1 VNPPQQHDPSAF
13 KSCCADFYAD
23 DAVRLLLGDSF
34 HPGGEALTETLL
46 RQVELGP
53 EHLLLDVACGQGT
66 SSLLAA
72 ERFGCRV
79 VGLDLSAANLERAR
93 AKAAECGLG
102 DRFEARQADA
112 ERLPFEPGT
121 FDVVLCECAFCT
133 FPDKTRAADEM
144 ARVLKPGGRLA
155 LSDMTVDQVR
165 FPPDLNTLLMRV
177 ACIADAR
184 LGEAYSEGFAAAGFG
199 DLCLR
204 DANWALA
211 EMVDQIKKRLLSFEL
226 MSKLGKLELAG
237 IDLGS
242 IDLGEGK
249 RMLSRCREI
258 IEQGIAGYATL
269 TGVREA

>member
-1 VNPPQQHDPSAF
+1 MNQPQNNDPSAF

-23 DAVRLLLGDSF
+23 EAVRRLLGDSF

-46 RQVELGP
+46 REVELGP
-53 EHLLLDVACGQGT
+53 EQLLLDVACGQGT
-66 SSLLAA
+66 SSLLAV

-79 VGLDLSAANLERAR
+79 VGLDLSADNLERAR
-93 AKAAECGLG
+93 AKAAERGLG

-112 ERLPFEPGT
+112 ERLPFEAKA
-121 FDVVLCECAFCT
+121 FDAVLCECAFCT

-184 LGEAYSEGFAAAGFG
+184 LGEDYSDGFAAAGFSE
-199 DLCLR
+199 LSLQ
-204 DANWALA
+204 DAGWALA
-211 EMVDQIKKRLLSFEL
+211 EMVDQIKQRLLSLEL
-226 MSKLGKLELAG
+226 MTKLGKLDLAG
-237 IDLGS
+237 IDLE
-242 IDLGEGK
+242 EGK
-249 RMLSRCREI
+249 RLLSRCHEI
-258 IEQGIAGYATL
+258 IEQGIAGYVTL
-269 TGVREA
+269 TGVRNM